1 MTRNRLWAQVYEA
14 RDIIGA
20 GRWRGMASASRH
32 DQAVIRFGVFELDTA
47 TGELRKRG
55 RRVRLRPQA
64 ARVLQIL
71 AERSSEVV
79 LRSQLKASVWGAD
92 TFVDFE
98 HGLNLCIRQIRE
110 ALNDDANTPRFIETL
125 PRRGYRFIAPLEA
138 GVSTASEP
146 ATIRS
151 VAVLPFQN
159 FGGDPADEYLA
170 DGMTEALITELAG
183 IGALRVI
190 SRTSAMQY
198 KSARKPLP
206 VIATELQVDT
216 VIEGSVRR
224 FGNQVRTTVQLLDA
238 REDKHLWTAN
248 YDHDFR
254 DILMLQ
260 RDVALAVAAQM
271 KIKVTEQERSRRSS
285 ARPVDA
291 GAYEAYLKGRYHVNK
306 VTTDDLRKAVT
317 CFKQAIEQSN
327 DFAPAYAGLAD
338 CYISFGATPHGGERP
353 TDVMPLAKTFALRAL
368 EVDPNLAE
376 AHVELAMVKWRY
388 DWDWPA
394 AAEEFD
400 RAIELSPGLAAARQR
415 YGWYLWALGR
425 HDESIAQ
432 TTRALKD
439 DPLSVWTRAT
449 LGLAFYYARRYDG
462 AIQQLTDTLE
472 MDANFMAAH
481 VFLAF
486 AFEQKKMFA
495 EAIREFQEA
504 LRLVAAPG
512 TRAHLAHA
520 YAASGNAVEARRI
533 VGELVEMM
541 RQRYLQAYCLVPVYA
556 ALGDID
562 EAFAWL
568 ARACDERDGWIVYV
582 NVDPRLDGLR
592 SDVRFADVLRRIG
605 LNVRR

>member
-1 MTRNRLWAQVYEA
+1 
-14 RDIIGA
+14 
-20 GRWRGMASASRH
+20 MASASRH
-32 DQAVIRFGVFELDTA
+32 DEAVIRFGVFELDTA

-64 ARVLQIL
+64 ARVLQVL

-79 LRSQLKASVWGAD
+79 LRSELKASVWGAD

-110 ALNDDANTPRFIETL
+110 ALNDDADTPRFVETL
-125 PRRGYRFIAPLEA
+125 PRRGYRFIAPLGA
-138 GVSTASEP
+138 GIYTPSEHT
-146 ATIRS
+146 TIRS

-198 KSARKPLP
+198 KSALKPLP

-317 CFKQAIEQSN
+317 CFKHAIEQSN

-338 CYISFGATPHGGERP
+338 CYIEFGVTPHGGERP
-353 TDVMPLAKTFALRAL
+353 AEVLPLAKTLALRAL
-368 EVDPNLAE
+368 ELDPALAE

-388 DWDWPA
+388 EWDWPG
-394 AAEEFD
+394 AAEEFQ
-400 RAIELSPGLAAARQR
+400 RAIDLSPGYATARQR
-415 YGWYLWALGR
+415 YGWYLYAVGR
-425 HDESIAQ
+425 YDESIAQ

-439 DPLSVWTRAT
+439 DPLSVWTQST
-449 LGLAFYYARRYDG
+449 LGGALYYARRYDR
-462 AIQQLTDTLE
+462 AIEQLTEALE
-472 MDANFMAAH
+472 MDASFLPTR
-481 VFLAF
+481 VFLGWT
-486 AFEQKKMFA
+486 FEQKGMYG

-504 LRLVAAPG
+504 QRLVASPAN
-512 TRAHLAHA
+512 RAHLAHA
-520 YAASGNAVEARRI
+520 FAASGKPAEARSI
-533 VGELVEMM
+533 VSELVELT
-541 RQRYLQAYCLVPVYA
+541 RHRYVPASCLVPVYT